1 MRRPGRNRPSV
12 SRNPAELDERDDD
25 DEDGRGGSGED
36 AVISIVAISI
46 VATSS
51 VFDMGRGV
59 ATLALGV
66 GVPQAE
72 QKRTFAAS
80 SVPHE
85 EQKDMK
91 ISRYSVQRGREV

>member
-12 SRNPAELDERDDD
+12 SRNSAELDEREDDD
-25 DEDGRGGSGED
+25 GGRGGRGEV
-36 AVISIVAISI
+36 AVTSI

-51 VFDMGRGV
+51 VFETGRGV
-59 ATLALGV
+59 ATLALGAAD
-66 GVPQAE
+66 PQEE

-91 ISRYSVQRGREV
+91 ISRYSVQRQREVWLRWR